1 MAILTTLELTFQRRV
16 PTMTIYAKIL
26 ATKEHNER
34 QLRIYVKYI
43 AKCAVLNENLSEDTY
58 TELHHICPRVFF
70 PEYKNLKDHPWNGI
84 RLTLGQHFTAH
95 LILSNAYTFNG
106 AMSQAF
112 YLMCTQNGSKGQAVV
127 DRFKN
132 LKTYYEDARNLVIN
146 SQRGLTM
153 VKNKETG
160 IFGMVPVEE
169 YTANPDLYET
179 ATTGMVTVR
188 DIETGEIMSITS
200 DLFYANKDK
209 FAAMNTGIVHVTD
222 KLTGEKKRITSEEYQ
237 ANKESYTTAA
247 SGFTLVRDKETGE
260 ISRITVDEYNNNKDR
275 FESTVT
281 GTTTARL
288 ISTGEMVVIPVE
300 TYHSNRDL
308 YETATTG
315 LLTAKNKLTGESV
328 RMTSAEYEA
337 NKDLYQYHSDGMVYV
352 TCIVTG
358 KSMTISSEEFQNNKQ
373 LYKTACD
380 GMTSATLKASGEKV
394 FISSDEYNKNKHLYK
409 RHNSGL
415 TNVRSI
421 YEIGVYQKPV
431 DYVKLPHEVNAGQ
444 PTWVHNPTTG
454 ECKKISIKEFVSS
467 EWLPGITK
475 EYRNNR
481 VREQRRLKKES

>member
-1 MAILTTLELTFQRRV
+1 
-16 PTMTIYAKIL
+16 MTIYTKIL

-160 IFGMVPVEE
+160 VFGLIPVEE

-188 DIETGEIMSITS
+188 DIETGEIMSMSCEI
-200 DLFYANKDK
+200 YHANKDK
-209 FAAMNTGIVHVTD
+209 FTAMNTGIVHVTD
-222 KLTGEKKRITSEEYQ
+222 KLTGEKKRIPSEEYQ
-237 ANKESYTTAA
+237 ANKESYTT
-247 SGFTLVRDKETGE
+247 SGSGVTTVRELATG
-260 ISRITVDEYNNNKDR
+260 IVMSVPVDEYSNNKDR
-275 FESTVT
+275 FESIVT

-300 TYHSNRDL
+300 TYHANRDL

-328 RMTSAEYEA
+328 RLTREEYEA
-337 NKDLYQYHSDGMVYV
+337 NKDLYHFHTSGVSV
-352 TCIVTG
+352 ISTITG
-358 KSMTISSEEFQNNKQ
+358 KKSRISWDEFENNPT
-373 LYKTACD
+373 LYYRV
-380 GMTSATLKASGEKV
+380 S
-394 FISSDEYNKNKHLYK
+394 
-409 RHNSGL
+409 
-415 TNVRSI
+415 NVRSI
-421 YEIGVYQKPV
+421 YELGSYSKPI
-431 DYVKLPHEVNAGQ
+431 DYVKLPHEVSNKSS
-444 PTWVHNPTTG
+444 WVHNPTTG
-454 ECKKISIKEFVSS
+454 ECKKISKHEYV
-467 EWLPGITK
+467 ELDWLAGITP
-475 EYRNNR
+475 EYKKQLE
-481 VREQRRLKKES
+481 RERYHANKVK

>member
-1 MAILTTLELTFQRRV
+1 LAILTTLELTFQRRV

-43 AKCAVLNENLSEDTY
+43 AKCAVLNENLPEDTY

-188 DIETGEIMSITS
+188 DIETGEIMSLSCEI
-200 DLFYANKDK
+200 YHANKDK
-209 FAAMNTGIVHVTD
+209 YAAMNTGLVQVVDTF
-222 KLTGEKKRITSEEYQ
+222 TGEKKRIPSEEYQ
-237 ANKESYTTAA
+237 TNKEKYTTAS
-247 SGFTLVRDKETGE
+247 SGMTTVRELSTGNV
-260 ISRITVDEYNNNKDR
+260 IRVSVDDYENNKDK
-275 FESTVT
+275 FESIYT
-281 GTTTARL
+281 GMTSAKE
-288 ISTGEMVVIPVE
+288 IATGKLVSIPVE
-300 TYHSNRDL
+300 TYRANRDL

-328 RMTSAEYEA
+328 RLTSSEYEA
-337 NKDLYQYHSDGMVYV
+337 NKDLYQIHTAGMV
-352 TCIVTG
+352 TAIDLSTG
-358 KSMTISSEEFQNNKQ
+358 ENVYITSIEFQ
-373 LYKTACD
+373 
-380 GMTSATLKASGEKV
+380 
-394 FISSDEYNKNKHLYK
+394 KNKHLYK
-409 RHNSGL
+409 STAAGMIPVKLKLTGEARRVTTEEYNLNKQLYTRNSSG
-415 TNVRSI
+415 VSYIRSI
-421 YEIGVYQKPV
+421 HSVGTYQKPSG
-431 DYVKLPHEVNAGQ
+431 YVKLPHEISANQA
-444 PTWVHNPTTG
+444 TWVHNPTTG
-454 ECKKISIKEFVSS
+454 ESMKISKSEVAGEGWFGGMSHEMCKKLSK
-467 EWLPGITK
+467 P
-475 EYRNNR
+475 YRNPF
-481 VREQRRLKKES
+481 